1 MESLKELIR
10 TVRPFFDYPLFKLGD
25 TSFTVGSIFY
35 FLISLYLLFYFTRK
49 LKDFLVNR
57 LLIRYNYDI
66 GVRQSIGAIV
76 RYCILGIGII
86 IVFQN
91 SGLNMSGLGLI
102 IGALGVGIGL
112 GLQTITNN
120 FVSGIIIMFERP
132 VKIGDKIE
140 VGEVT
145 GNVVHIGARAT
156 TVLTNDN
163 ISVIVPNSEFVSAKV
178 VNWSHSERKVRFNFD
193 VFTSYRENPDQIR
206 QLLLEVANENPGVL
220 KEPKPDV
227 LFVEYGESALKFYLR
242 IWTTVYVDRP
252 VVLKSQ
258 LYYSI
263 FRKFRQNGIEVPYP
277 QRELYIR
284 NANAMKLKRED
295 GEGGN
300 SSKTK
305 KEEHGRNNS
314 DLR

>member
-1 MESLKELIR
+1 MESLKEIIKAIR
-10 TVRPFFDYPLFKLGD
+10 PIFEFPLFRLGD

-35 FLISLYLLFYFTRK
+35 FVISLFLLYYLTAK
-49 LKDFLVNR
+49 LRNFFVNR
-57 LLIRYNYDI
+57 VLLRYNYDI
-66 GVRQSIGAIV
+66 GVRQSIGSIIRYGLLAIG
-76 RYCILGIGII
+76 L
-86 IVFQN
+86 IVIFQN
-91 SGLNMSGLGLI
+91 SGLNMSSLGLVV
-102 IGALGVGIGL
+102 GALGVGIGL

-163 ISVIVPNSEFVSAKV
+163 ISVIVPNSDFVTSKV

-193 VFTSYRENPDQIR
+193 VFTSYCENPDNIKK
-206 QLLLEVANENPGVL
+206 LLLEVANENKGVL
-220 KEPKPDV
+220 KEPAPDV

-258 LYYSI
+258 LYYAI
-263 FRKFRQNGIEVPYP
+263 FRKFREHGVEIPYP
-277 QRELYIR
+277 QRQLHIKNLESFSRPGSYEDR
-284 NANAMKLKRED
+284 D
-295 GEGGN
+295 GERPQQN
-300 SSKTK
+300 S
-305 KEEHGRNNS
+305 
-314 DLR
+314 

>member
-1 MESLKELIR
+1 MERLKEFTK
-10 TVRPFFDYPLFKLGD
+10 TVRPFFDYPLFRLGD

-35 FLISLYLLFYFTRK
+35 FCISLYLLFFLTSK
-49 LKDFLVNR
+49 LRDFIVGR
-57 LLIRYNYDI
+57 LLTRYNYDI
-66 GVRQSIGAIV
+66 GVRQSIGSIV
-76 RYCILGIGII
+76 RYCLLAIGVII
-86 IVFQN
+86 IFQN
-91 SGLNMSGLGLI
+91 SGLNMNGLGLI
-102 IGALGVGIGL
+102 LGALGVGIGL

-193 VFTSYRENPDQIR
+193 VFTSYREDPEKIR
-206 QLLLEVANENPGVL
+206 KLLIEVADENAGVL
-220 KEPKPDV
+220 KDPRPDV

-258 LYYSI
+258 LYYAI
-263 FRKFRQNGIEVPYP
+263 FRKFRQHGVEIPYP
-277 QRELYIR
+277 QRELHIR
-284 NANAMKLKRED
+284 SPEAISIKNED
-295 GEGGN
+295 GEGGTI
-300 SSKTK
+300 SL
-305 KEEHGRNNS
+305 NNN
-314 DLR
+314 DQENG